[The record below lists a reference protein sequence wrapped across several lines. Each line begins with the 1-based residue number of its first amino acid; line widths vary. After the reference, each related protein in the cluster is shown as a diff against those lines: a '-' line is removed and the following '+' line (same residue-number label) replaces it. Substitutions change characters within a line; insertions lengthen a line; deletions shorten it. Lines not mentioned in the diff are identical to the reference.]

1 MPNTYYDP
9 EQAPNAQEWLALD
22 DQERVR
28 LAQNYHVAAHI
39 KVRNTKAHAA
49 LHALVESQIAHGT
62 RPVSRTMDRLQK
74 EGLTRHDAIHA
85 VGSVLASFLYDSA
98 HGQRELNAKF
108 DALTADAWKQV
119 ATREG

>member
-9 EQAPNAQEWLALD
+9 EQAPDAQEWLALD
-22 DQERVR
+22 DQERMR
-28 LAQNYHVAAHI
+28 LAQNYHVTARI

-62 RPVSRTMDRLQK
+62 RHISRAVDRLQK

-85 VGSVLASFLYDSA
+85 VGSVLASFPYDSA
-98 HGQRELNAKF
+98 HGQRELNARI
-108 DALTADAWKQV
+108 DALTAQAWKQV
-119 ATREG
+119 VEREG